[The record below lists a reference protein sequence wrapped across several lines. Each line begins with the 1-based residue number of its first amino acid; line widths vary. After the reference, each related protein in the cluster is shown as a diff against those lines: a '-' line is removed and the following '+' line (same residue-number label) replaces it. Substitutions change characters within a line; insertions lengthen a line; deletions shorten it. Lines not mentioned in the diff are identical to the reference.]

1 MLCSLEKI
9 VILEGRERGR
19 EGKMEKGREGGKPK
33 KDIGKKEVI
42 GIFQCKGNMTVD
54 ETVQSSLDCQ

>member
-19 EGKMEKGREGGKPK
+19 ERKIEKGREGGKPK

-42 GIFQCKGNMTVD
+42 GIFQCKVNMTVD
-54 ETVQSSLDCQ
+54 ETVQTNLDCQ